1 MKITLRRA
9 AATAMLTLAVA
20 VPMTTAAQAAEVPA
34 PKAAAS
40 HPCDHGGCWGDG
52 HHHGH
57 GHGHDHDLLD
67 LGLDVGLL

>member
-20 VPMTTAAQAAEVPA
+20 VPLTTTAQAAEVTTQ
-34 PKAAAS
+34 KAAS
-40 HPCDHGGCWGDG
+40 HPCDHGGCWGG

-67 LGLDVGLL
+67 ADLHLGLL

>member
-20 VPMTTAAQAAEVPA
+20 IPLTTTAQAAGVPA
-34 PKAAAS
+34 QKAAAS
-40 HPCDHGGCWGDG
+40 HPCDHGGCWDDH

-57 GHGHDHDLLD
+57 HGDHGLLDLD
-67 LGLDVGLL
+67 LGLL